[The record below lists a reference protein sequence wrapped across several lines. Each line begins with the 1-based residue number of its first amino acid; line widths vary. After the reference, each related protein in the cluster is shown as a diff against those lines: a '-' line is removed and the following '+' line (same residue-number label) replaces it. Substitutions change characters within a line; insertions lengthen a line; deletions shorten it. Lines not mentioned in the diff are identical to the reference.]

1 MKKFFYILVVL
12 PLFLVSCSK
21 EEEENAIDPTIFNK
35 NISVGESC
43 TINEVGSISLET
55 PNDFIATINGNK
67 ITGNHSGSLTS
78 YCNTDKGRF
87 KLSVTVSPN
96 TTLYVDLAQFLGM
109 SKSNVEKVFGKPIK
123 TTSQHC
129 VYAPSGLEKET
140 RFVYSGGKVTSCA
153 IYFDSSYASTL
164 GKHLADR
171 YSLCYTQGNGILYM
185 DSYDIDN
192 AKTFVM
198 VQTSLKTILVFTQMQ
213 KIFRQ
218 IKRSFHL
225 LPFHFSNFI
234 IN

>member
-1 MKKFFYILVVL
+1 MKNFFYILGVL

-21 EEEENAIDPTIFNK
+21 EEEENVIDPTIFNK

-55 PNDFIATINGNK
+55 PNDFIVTINGNK
-67 ITGNHSGSLTS
+67 ITGNHSGALTS

-140 RFVYSGGKVTSCA
+140 GLYILAERLRLVPYISIAVTHQLSENTWPIGIHYA
-153 IYFDSSYASTL
+153 IHKA
-164 GKHLADR
+164 
-171 YSLCYTQGNGILYM
+171 
-185 DSYDIDN
+185 
-192 AKTFVM
+192 M
-198 VQTSLKTILVFTQMQ
+198 VF
-213 KIFRQ
+213 
-218 IKRSFHL
+218 
-225 LPFHFSNFI
+225 FI
-234 IN
+234 WTRTT